1 MKYLYKTFIIKLF
14 EIIYGKIYQSKKK
27 DNKKLKITNLNF
39 YKKNYKLYEVNKGR
53 IFTDCNTNVAYISKN
68 NLINNFS
75 YQQNKDKISSVKY
88 NSVLKIGTPKLKKK
102 IKGKVFSLV
111 QGASGNN
118 YWHWLFDLLPKIEI
132 LYINKMIDR
141 FDFFYIPKIDNYII
155 DTLKIYGIR
164 KKQLINSQ
172 KYKHIE
178 ADTVSVL
185 ENIYLKSGGFH
196 KQFKNIPLNIVKE
209 IRNRLIKYKSRRFN
223 NKKIFIDRSDS
234 KFNHYQFFEN
244 EKIIKNLKKKNFA
257 IFKLSKLSIFD
268 QISLFNSSR
277 LILGL
282 HGAGFANIIFCK
294 KKTKIYEILKK
305 KDSKRN
311 AFKTLS
317 NHSSLKHKK
326 IIINKYKKIDGYDL
340 LIFDQ
345 KYFDLFN

>member
-1 MKYLYKTFIIKLF
+1 MKYLYKISIIKLF
-14 EIIYGKIYQSKKK
+14 EIIYGKIYQLKK
-27 DNKKLKITNLNF
+27 NKKLKITNLNF
-39 YKKNYKLYEVNKGR
+39 YKKNYKLYEVDKGR

-68 NLINNFS
+68 NQINNFS
-75 YQQNKDKISSVKY
+75 YQQNKDKISSIKY
-88 NSVLKIGTPKLKKK
+88 NSVLKIGTPKLKK
-102 IKGKVFSLV
+102 IFKGKVFSLI

-132 LYINKMIDR
+132 LYINKMINR
-141 FDFFYIPKIDNYII
+141 FDYFYIPKIDNYII
-155 DTLKIYGIR
+155 DTLKIYGIK

-178 ADTVSVL
+178 ADTISVL

-196 KQFKNIPLNIVKE
+196 KQFKNIPLNIVKK
-209 IRNRLIKYKSRRFN
+209 IRNRLIKYKSRKFN

-244 EKIIKNLKKKNFA
+244 DKIIKILKKKNFA

-268 QISLFNSSR
+268 QISLFNSTK

-317 NHSSLKHKK
+317 NHSSLKHTK
-326 IIINKYKKIDGYDL
+326 IIINKYKKIDGYDQ
-340 LIFDQ
+340 LIFDK
-345 KYFDLFN
+345 KYFDLF

>member
-1 MKYLYKTFIIKLF
+1 MKYLYKIFIIKLF
-14 EIIYGKIYQSKKK
+14 EIIYGKIYRLKKK

-39 YKKNYKLYEVNKGR
+39 YKKNYKLYEVDKGR

-68 NLINNFS
+68 NQINNFS
-75 YQQNKDKISSVKY
+75 YQQNKDKISSIKY
-88 NSVLKIGTPKLKKK
+88 NSVLKIGTPKLKK
-102 IKGKVFSLV
+102 IFKGKVFSLI

-132 LYINKMIDR
+132 LYINKMINR
-141 FDFFYIPKIDNYII
+141 FDYFYIPKIDNYII
-155 DTLKIYGIR
+155 DTLKIYGIK

-178 ADTVSVL
+178 ADTISVL

-196 KQFKNIPLNIVKE
+196 KQFKNIPLNIVKK
-209 IRNRLIKYKSRRFN
+209 IRNRLIKYKSRKFN

-244 EKIIKNLKKKNFA
+244 DKIIKILKKKNFA

-268 QISLFNSSR
+268 QISLFNSSK

-317 NHSSLKHKK
+317 NHSSLKHTK
-326 IIINKYKKIDGYDL
+326 IIINKYKKIDGYDQ
-340 LIFDQ
+340 LIFDK
-345 KYFDLFN
+345 KYFDLF